1 MNKEF
6 KKMQKL
12 AGLIVENFEGRPE
25 EPYDE
30 DLAYRIADIIQ
41 NEVYLRDV
49 PYSMQDGDQEL
60 DPESVEDAAKKIA
73 QMLNK

>member
-6 KKMQKL
+6 LKMQKL
-12 AGLIVENFEGRPE
+12 AGLITENFEGRPE

-30 DLAYRIADIIQ
+30 DLAYKIADIIQ

-49 PYSMQDGDQEL
+49 KYGDGDQEL
-60 DPESVEDAAKKIA
+60 DPDSINEAAKKIA

>member
-1 MNKEF
+1 
-6 KKMQKL
+6 MQKL
-12 AGLIVENFEGRPE
+12 AGLITENFEGRPE

-30 DLAYRIADIIQ
+30 DLAYKIADIIQ

-49 PYSMQDGDQEL
+49 KYGDGDQEL
-60 DPESVEDAAKKIA
+60 DPDSINEAAKKIA

>member
-6 KKMQKL
+6 LKMQKL
-12 AGLIVENFEGRPE
+12 AGVITENFEGRPE

-30 DLAYRIADIIQ
+30 DLAYRIVDII
-41 NEVYLRDV
+41 NDEIFLRDV
-49 PYSMQDGDQEL
+49 KYGNGDQEL
-60 DPESVEDAAKKIA
+60 DPDSVKDAAKKIA